1 MMVSGRS
8 KLMDYNE
15 FSEMDRLR
23 QLFNAFS
30 EKRDMIHL
38 LDQCMEADGVQ
49 VFIGEES
56 GYQFFDECSVVT
68 APYRHG
74 DEVVGV
80 LGVVGPTRMAYD
92 RVIPV
97 VDMTA
102 KVLSSALNSMG

>member
-1 MMVSGRS
+1 
-8 KLMDYNE
+8 
-15 FSEMDRLR
+15 
-23 QLFNAFS
+23 
-30 EKRDMIHL
+30 MIHL

-56 GYQFFDECSVVT
+56 GYSFFDDCSVVT
-68 APYRHG
+68 APYSHG
-74 DEVVGV
+74 DEVMGV

-102 KVLSSALNSMG
+102 KILGSALKLMD